1 MECGLLVSSVLRFD
15 YHNNRIK
22 DDSGGL
28 LRDRKASIYDHASW
42 ISFHYIN
49 LIQTQD
55 ALSYWDSGL
64 LL

>member
-1 MECGLLVSSVLRFD
+1 M
-15 YHNNRIK
+15 I
-22 DDSGGL
+22 SGGL
-28 LRDRKASIYDHASW
+28 LSDRKASVYDHASW

-64 LL
+64 LLEKAQLRLLDL